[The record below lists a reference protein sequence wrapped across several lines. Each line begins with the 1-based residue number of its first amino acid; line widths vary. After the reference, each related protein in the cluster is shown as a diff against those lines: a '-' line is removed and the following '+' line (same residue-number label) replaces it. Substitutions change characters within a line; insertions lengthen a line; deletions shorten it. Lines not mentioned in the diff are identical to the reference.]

1 MGLRGNLAIFILLFQ
16 NGDKLKLAALC
27 CIISLMRL
35 LLTLCEQDI
44 NPDAPIVDT
53 SHFRKRQAARVVVI
67 DDKGRVA
74 LLRVGKY
81 NYHKLPGGGVEEGES
96 ISQALDRELLEE
108 IGCQAKVVA
117 ELGQVV
123 EYRDFARLHQI
134 SYSFLAKLVGEIG
147 QPNFTEKELSQQ
159 FEVIWADNI
168 DSAIGILKN
177 DNPQDL
183 EQEFMKR
190 RDLSILRAGREKLL
204 LTETDHQS
212 QYPNTFY
219 RVSLKAVIRNEQG
232 QVLVNKEHDSD
243 TWSLPGGGWDHGETE
258 HEALARELYE
268 EVGFKGDFTS
278 KPLATQVFW
287 LESKQAW
294 LLWIVFEFI
303 PDNFDFSI
311 GDYST
316 ELAFI
321 DPKSFR
327 NSRSQEERWIY
338 ENLS

>member
-1 MGLRGNLAIFILLFQ
+1 
-16 NGDKLKLAALC
+16 
-27 CIISLMRL
+27 MRL
-35 LLTLCEQDI
+35 MKLLLDLREQDI
-44 NPDAPIVDT
+44 NPSAPIVDT
-53 SHFRKRQAARVVVI
+53 SDFRKRQAAKAVVV
-67 DDKGRVA
+67 DEKGRVA

-96 ISQALDRELLEE
+96 ISQALDREFLEE

-134 SYSFLAKLVGEIG
+134 SYSFLAKRVGEMV

-204 LTETDHQS
+204 LT
-212 QYPNTFY
+212 
-219 RVSLKAVIRNEQG
+219 
-232 QVLVNKEHDSD
+232 
-243 TWSLPGGGWDHGETE
+243 
-258 HEALARELYE
+258 
-268 EVGFKGDFTS
+268 
-278 KPLATQVFW
+278 
-287 LESKQAW
+287 
-294 LLWIVFEFI
+294 
-303 PDNFDFSI
+303 
-311 GDYST
+311 
-316 ELAFI
+316 
-321 DPKSFR
+321 
-327 NSRSQEERWIY
+327 
-338 ENLS
+338 